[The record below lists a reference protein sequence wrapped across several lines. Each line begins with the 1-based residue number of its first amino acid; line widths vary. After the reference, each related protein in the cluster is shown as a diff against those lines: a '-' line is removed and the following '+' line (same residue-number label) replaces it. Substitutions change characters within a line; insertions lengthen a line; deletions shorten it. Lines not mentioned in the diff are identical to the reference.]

1 MFRLAH
7 CSSRSKQ
14 HDCNCKH
21 QLSHNAPLER
31 KPPSPSQ
38 PGQLALCW
46 WLEVEC
52 LPFGSPH
59 SLRNEW
65 RCEWLEPDPQPQTY
79 RAAAVDSFLR
89 KCRKGTCE
97 ICVGIYIL
105 KVG

>member
-1 MFRLAH
+1 MRRLMGIGVSPGLVAG
-7 CSSRSKQ
+7 RAVILIQ
-14 HDCNCKH
+14 RA
-21 QLSHNAPLER
+21 QVLRYQVQAARVER

-46 WLEVEC
+46 WLEVEG

-65 RCEWLEPDPQPQTY
+65 RCVWLEADPQPQTH

-89 KCRKGTCE
+89 KC
-97 ICVGIYIL
+97 
-105 KVG
+105 